1 MNYWQECDNDQVS
14 ISRMLIFKTR
24 SVQDFESREQ
34 QVRETEEYV
43 VQERARLNDFKSALK
58 LKEEILEEQKIE
70 LVSFFPVVES
80 SSVSLQISPS
90 MR

>member
-1 MNYWQECDNDQVS
+1 
-14 ISRMLIFKTR
+14 MLIFKTR

-43 VQERARLNDFKSALK
+43 VQERARLNDFESALN

-80 SSVSLQISPS
+80 SSVFLPVFKSLPA
-90 MR
+90 